1 MAKRWNLE
9 EPGGG
14 GRVDA
19 YNAPREVSCH
29 EPDETRP
36 LPHRVLLV
44 AVLLP
49 LPAALAPKTGAHL
62 PCDHA
67 TFVAAF
73 IIGLFGLVPKT
84 PQCAKLFC
92 LTLVLQFE
100 RLRLGRLWRLR

>member
-29 EPDETRP
+29 EPEETRP

-73 IIGLFGLVPKT
+73 ITCSK
-84 PQCAKLFC
+84 AC
-92 LTLVLQFE
+92 LANDL
-100 RLRLGRLWRLR
+100 LGIIE